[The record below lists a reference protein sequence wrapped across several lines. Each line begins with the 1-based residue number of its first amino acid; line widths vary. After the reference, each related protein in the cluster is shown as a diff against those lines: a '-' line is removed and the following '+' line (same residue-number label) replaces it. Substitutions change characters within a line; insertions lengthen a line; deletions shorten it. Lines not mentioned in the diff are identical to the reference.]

1 MPREAARLAVSSDNW
16 PDNASS
22 TVDASDLHNRAFDN
36 SAALGRIAGIR
47 TPADH
52 NAYRRKSYN
61 SPFPPWSIPT
71 SAGPL
76 PPFQRFLT
84 PGHRYH
90 RGDGPEGSGGKPW
103 AFTLSAL
110 GYYLIIPVTILKA
123 ALPTLQIRRAQ
134 LAGVYHCASLVKL
147 FFVSIPQLDYKNR
160 IYYPYPFLR
169 INNHSKKITE
179 YWPVNWNL
187 SRSIRKRERA
197 PTAERPREASRTFSR
212 RYTE

>member
-1 MPREAARLAVSSDNW
+1 MIRHFFQLTLAFLVSGLPCRVKPRASRCLLIIGPITPLQLLTRQICTIVLSTIALPSVASLAYAHQLTTTITGENPITRLFHRG
-16 PDNASS
+16 P
-22 TVDASDLHNRAFDN
+22 
-36 SAALGRIAGIR
+36 
-47 TPADH
+47 
-52 NAYRRKSYN
+52 
-61 SPFPPWSIPT
+61 IPT

-84 PGHRYH
+84 LGHRYH

-147 FFVSIPQLDYKNR
+147 FFVSIPQFDYKNR
-160 IYYPYPFLR
+160 IYYPYPFLK

-179 YWPVNWNL
+179 YWPVNWNFSAYL
-187 SRSIRKRERA
+187 SR
-197 PTAERPREASRTFSR
+197 
-212 RYTE
+212 